1 MTVGPLEYAI
11 FGFPGNQF
19 TGEIAPELA
28 RLVESGTIRIIDLVF
43 VSKDSDGNVVA
54 IEVDENDDLV
64 HFAAIDGEVGGV
76 IGDEDIAHA
85 GEGLEPN
92 TSAALLV
99 WEDTWAKPLVDA
111 LRGAGGVLI
120 EGARIPEELVEEAL
134 AELASPL

>member
-11 FGFPGNQF
+11 FGFPGNRF
-19 TGEIAPELA
+19 TGDIAPELA
-28 RLVESGTIRIIDLVF
+28 RLVDNGTIRIIDLVF
-43 VSKDSDGNVVA
+43 VSKDEDGNVIA

-76 IGDEDIAHA
+76 LGDEDIAHA
-85 GEGLEPN
+85 GEGLEPGN
-92 TSAALLV
+92 SAALLV

-111 LRGAGGVLI
+111 LRGSGGVLI
-120 EGARIPEELVEEAL
+120 EGARIPQELAEEAL